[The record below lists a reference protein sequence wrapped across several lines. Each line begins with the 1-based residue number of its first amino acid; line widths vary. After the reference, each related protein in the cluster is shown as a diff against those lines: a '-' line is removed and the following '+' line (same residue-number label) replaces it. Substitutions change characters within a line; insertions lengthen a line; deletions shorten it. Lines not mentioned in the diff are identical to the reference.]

1 MREEE
6 LSTPIQDWLMNYK
19 GCIAHFGE
27 VQDIDI
33 VGLLPSGATIA
44 VELKKSFSMKLLQQ
58 AWNRTKKCQYTYIAV
73 PKNLYSSPNL
83 DFIKEFCRE
92 KGIGILYIHL
102 EEYYPEGNY
111 VKEILKPKLSH
122 LPLRNYIKNSHS
134 VYVDIIQNHL
144 DNYVRSRSGGRAGD
158 REQLTDFKLAVYKV
172 KLYVHNHPEST
183 LQEIAQ
189 HCDLTGYSNVESEVY
204 TILNSYPEIVSFDK
218 SHKGRRA
225 VYSYYYEE
233 NWNSIEKLIEDSGDT
248 LWIRLIKQVKKG
260 KQ

>member
-1 MREEE
+1 MKEEE

-58 AWNRTKKCQYTYIAV
+58 AWDRTKKCQYTYIAV
-73 PKNLYSSPNL
+73 PKNLYSSPNR
-83 DFIKEFCRE
+83 DFIEAFCKE

-102 EEYYPEGNY
+102 EEYYPESNY
-111 VKEILKPKLSH
+111 VKEILKPKFSH
-122 LPLRNYIKNSHS
+122 LPLSYIKYSHTA
-134 VYVDIIQNHL
+134 YVDIIQNHL
-144 DNYVRSRSGGRAGD
+144 NSYTRSRAGGRAGD

-172 KLYVHNHPEST
+172 KFYIHNHPEST
-183 LQEIAQ
+183 LQEIAR
-189 HCDLTGYSNVESEVY
+189 HCDLTGYNNVESEVY
-204 TILNSYPEIVSFDK
+204 TILNNYPEIVSFYK

-225 VYSYYYEE
+225 VYSYHHEE
-233 NWNSIEKLIEDSGDT
+233 DWDNIEKLIEESGDT
-248 LWIRLIKQVKKG
+248 FWIRLIKQAKE
-260 KQ
+260 